1 MNNSK
6 KCLLISLLVLFITV
20 FVCFMKAGFTNDVE
34 IGSKEKEAM
43 VVSDNE
49 SIQEEV
55 STEVDKEVQNELQ
68 EETQK
73 DLGNIEETEETE
85 KAIEDMLIPISV
97 QGITTTRLSR
107 KKIQIAW
114 SDRDGDLVELLRVLA
129 AGAETVDYRA
139 AIS

>member
-34 IGSKEKEAM
+34 TGSKEKEAM

-49 SIQEEV
+49 SIQEQSGVKIQEEV

-73 DLGNIEETEETE
+73 DLGSI
-85 KAIEDMLIPISV
+85 
-97 QGITTTRLSR
+97 
-107 KKIQIAW
+107 
-114 SDRDGDLVELLRVLA
+114 
-129 AGAETVDYRA
+129 
-139 AIS
+139 